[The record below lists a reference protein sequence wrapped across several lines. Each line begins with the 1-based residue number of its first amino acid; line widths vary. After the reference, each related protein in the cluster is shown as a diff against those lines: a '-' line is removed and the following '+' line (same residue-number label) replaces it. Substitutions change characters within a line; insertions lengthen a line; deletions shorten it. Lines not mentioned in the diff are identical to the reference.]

1 MNDSRGAR
9 GSVRTFLWSVAGL
22 VSYYRWHVLAG
33 LGVVALVL
41 GNIGFWQLWR
51 RHPEP
56 SDIVFWSFKLF
67 TASTPVDDHLP
78 VTLDIARFLAPLVA
92 GFAGL
97 SGLASL
103 FRDRVQQMRV
113 PLMSGHVVLC
123 GLGDVGSAFL
133 HHLREAGDRVVVID
147 SDAANPNMQLCHGW
161 GVPVIVGDAQQERTL
176 QAAGVRRAA
185 RLLALCP
192 HDAVN
197 TEIVAVA
204 SLLASGRSGNVLTCL
219 AQIAD
224 PELCALL
231 RIREAERAA
240 SALDFFNT
248 DEIGAR
254 SLLDA
259 FPVGTGCDRPHI
271 LIAGLGDLGVWV
283 AYHAA
288 REWYEHRAD
297 DAGELVVTVV
307 DNQADHR
314 VQLLLGHYPAL
325 EQVCSFITLP
335 ASVSKIHRLRAYHA
349 DAGAPPLA
357 RAYVT
362 ADNDEQ
368 AVELALQ
375 LRHEL
380 DPAVP
385 LVVALTRSRG
395 VARLLDEAGGAGGPD
410 IDVFPTLE
418 RTCTVELTRGGS
430 YEAIAHAIHRRWCA
444 EQLASGK
451 PAPPWSELDE
461 SRKDSSRAQARHIAV
476 KLRSV
481 GCDLA
486 PLRDWDASEF
496 AFSTDEVETLAVA
509 EHDRWMAERLADGWS
524 LGEKD
529 IENKRTPY
537 LVAFSDLPDDVADY
551 DRVFVREIPALLAS
565 AGLQII
571 RTQRK

>member
-1 MNDSRGAR
+1 MTSLRSFALLLAD
-9 GSVRTFLWSVAGL
+9 
-22 VSYYRWHVLAG
+22 YRWHVLAG
-33 LGVVALVL
+33 VGVAALVL
-41 GNIGFWQLWR
+41 GNIGFWQLWK

-103 FRDRVQQMRV
+103 FRDRVQQMRI
-113 PLMSGHVVLC
+113 PLMTGHVVVC

-161 GVPVIVGDAQQERTL
+161 GVPVIVGDAQQERIL
-176 QAAGVRRAA
+176 QAAGVRRAS

-192 HDAVN
+192 NDAVN

-204 SLLASGRSGNVLTCL
+204 SLLAGGRSGNVLTCL
-219 AQIAD
+219 AQIGD

-231 RIREAERAA
+231 RIREAERADAA

-254 SLLDA
+254 LLLDE
-259 FPVGTGCDRPHI
+259 FPVDTGRDRPHI
-271 LIAGLGDLGVWV
+271 LIAGLDALGAWV
-283 AYHAA
+283 VYHAA
-288 REWYEHRAD
+288 RDWYDHRGD
-297 DAGELVVTVV
+297 DTAALVVTVV

-335 ASVSKIHRLRAYHA
+335 AAVSNIHRLGAYHA

-368 AVELALQ
+368 SVELALQ

-380 DPAVP
+380 DAAVP
-385 LVVALTRSRG
+385 LVVALARSRG
-395 VARLLDEAGGAGGPD
+395 VARLLDEAGSAGGPD

-444 EQLASGK
+444 EQLGSGK

-461 SRKDSSRAQARHIAV
+461 SRKDSSRSQARHIGV
-476 KLRSV
+476 KLRSI

-496 AFSTDEVETLAVA
+496 LFSTDEAETLAVA

-524 LGEKD
+524 SGEKD

-537 LVAFSDLPDDVADY
+537 LVPFSDLPDDVADY
-551 DRVFVREIPALLAS
+551 DRMFVREIPALLAS
-565 AGLQII
+565 AGLQVI
-571 RTQRK
+571 RTQQK

>member
-1 MNDSRGAR
+1 MTSLRSFALLLAD
-9 GSVRTFLWSVAGL
+9 
-22 VSYYRWHVLAG
+22 YRWHVLAG
-33 LGVVALVL
+33 VGVAALVL
-41 GNIGFWQLWR
+41 GNIGFWQLWKH
-51 RHPEP
+51 HPEP

-103 FRDRVQQMRV
+103 FRDRVQQMRI
-113 PLMSGHVVLC
+113 PLMTGHVVVC

-176 QAAGVRRAA
+176 QAAGVRRAS

-192 HDAVN
+192 NDAVN

-204 SLLASGRSGNVLTCL
+204 SLLAGGRSGNVLTCL
-219 AQIAD
+219 AQIGD

-231 RIREAERAA
+231 RIREAERADAA

-254 SLLDA
+254 LLLDE
-259 FPVGTGCDRPHI
+259 FPVDTERDRPHI
-271 LIAGLGDLGVWV
+271 LIAGLDALGAWV
-283 AYHAA
+283 VYHAA
-288 REWYEHRAD
+288 RDWYDHRRD
-297 DAGELVVTVV
+297 DTAALVVTVV
-307 DNQADHR
+307 DSQADRR

-335 ASVSKIHRLRAYHA
+335 AAVSNIHRLRAYHA

-368 AVELALQ
+368 SVELALQ

-380 DPAVP
+380 DAAVP
-385 LVVALTRSRG
+385 LVVALARSRG
-395 VARLLDEAGGAGGPD
+395 VARLLDEAGSAGGPD

-461 SRKDSSRAQARHIAV
+461 SRKDSSRSQARHIGV
-476 KLRSV
+476 KLRSI

-496 AFSTDEVETLAVA
+496 VFSTDEVDTLAVG

-529 IENKRTPY
+529 IENKKTPY
-537 LVAFSDLPDDVADY
+537 LVPFSDLPDDVADY

-565 AGLQII
+565 AGLQVI